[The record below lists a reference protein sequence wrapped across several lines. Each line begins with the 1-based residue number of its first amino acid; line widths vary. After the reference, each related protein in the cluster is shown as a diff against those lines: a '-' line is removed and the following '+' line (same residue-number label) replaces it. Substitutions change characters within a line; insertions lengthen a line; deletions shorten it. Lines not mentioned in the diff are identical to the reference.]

1 MWKKVLAVW
10 NKFLFLHQ
18 LNSFLLTV
26 KIHKSW
32 QLRKKLQK
40 KLQRK
45 PLQRKRKLQRRRNN
59 FSFLESKKYQSPE
72 VYFGTFL
79 LYPSAPLRAITHLTK
94 PTPSL
99 HFSESHF
106 WRRYYFYIKNFLTGC
121 LSDSTFCQNN
131 FSDKLQPFYFNT
143 LLCTAYYDW
152 ENYSHYWSPDRYPYL
167 YGTGLPIVTCKLIVN
182 IVSFAGCNGYYEEIA
197 LQGVKWAF
205 RSLALLFQ

>member
-1 MWKKVLAVW
+1 LLHNDFFTKSEKIFGGLKLVFIFTLV
-10 NKFLFLHQ
+10 KFY
-18 LNSFLLTV
+18 LLTV
-26 KIHKSW
+26 KFTKTW

-94 PTPSL
+94 PATSL

-106 WRRYYFYIKNFLTGC
+106 WRRYYFYIKKFLNRVLIRFNFLP
-121 LSDSTFCQNN
+121 
-131 FSDKLQPFYFNT
+131 K
-143 LLCTAYYDW
+143 
-152 ENYSHYWSPDRYPYL
+152 
-167 YGTGLPIVTCKLIVN
+167 
-182 IVSFAGCNGYYEEIA
+182 
-197 LQGVKWAF
+197 
-205 RSLALLFQ
+205 